1 MYCNPSEKIY
11 LYKAHSM
18 GRVKKKYIF
27 SNFLEILSVI
37 FEHMSQFNG

>member
-18 GRVKKKYIF
+18 GRVKKNTL